1 MKITHIE
8 SFVLRAKL
16 DKPFYFSQWSYSER
30 SICLVKITTDGGFV
44 GWGEGYGPATI
55 IDKGIEFLKPLIIGK
70 DPTENETI
78 WYEMYRKTLDF
89 ARRGVLMASIS
100 ALDIA
105 IWDLKGKILD
115 LPVYKIL
122 GGKHRDRVQPYA
134 TGLYF
139 SKSKFLSDELVIEA
153 KNYVNEGFKAIKMKV
168 GFRVT
173 EFLLV

>member
-1 MKITHIE
+1 
-8 SFVLRAKL
+8 
-16 DKPFYFSQWSYSER
+16 
-30 SICLVKITTDGGFV
+30 
-44 GWGEGYGPATI
+44 
-55 IDKGIEFLKPLIIGK
+55 
-70 DPTENETI
+70 
-78 WYEMYRKTLDF
+78 MYRKTLDF

-115 LPVYKIL
+115 LPVYKML

-153 KNYVNEGFKAIKMKV
+153 KNYVKEGFKAIKMKV
-168 GFRVT
+168 GLSLEGGYT
-173 EFLLV
+173 QHKMYS